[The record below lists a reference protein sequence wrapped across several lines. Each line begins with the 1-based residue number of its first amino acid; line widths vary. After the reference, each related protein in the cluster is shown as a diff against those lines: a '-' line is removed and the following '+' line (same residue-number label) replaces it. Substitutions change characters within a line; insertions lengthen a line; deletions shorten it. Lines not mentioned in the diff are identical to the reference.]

1 MHTGVPTPMKITRRN
16 FFKSAALAATAVLVL
31 NPDGH
36 KTKYQDIRTEIDAFA
51 KKLNQLAQRK
61 ALMKNSSI
69 NEDDFINLFD
79 NLPLA
84 KKAFLQ
90 FEKDYPKFIAKN
102 PALDAGDVFKTF
114 LDTYNI
120 YLDTFYAE
128 QA

>member
-1 MHTGVPTPMKITRRN
+1 MQITRQT
-16 FFKSAALAATAVLVL
+16 FLKSAAAVATAALVL

-51 KKLNQLAQRK
+51 KKLDQLAQRK
-61 ALMKNSSI
+61 ALTNNSRSI
-69 NEDDFINLFD
+69 NEDFMNLID

-90 FEKDYPKFIAKN
+90 FKKDYPKFIAKN
-102 PALDAGDVFKTF
+102 PALDDDDGDVLKTF
-114 LDTYNI
+114 LKTYNI

>member
-1 MHTGVPTPMKITRRN
+1 MKITRRN
-16 FFKSAALAATAVLVL
+16 FLQSAAAAVATALVL
-31 NPDGH
+31 KPDGH

-51 KKLNQLAQRK
+51 KKLNRLAQRK
-61 ALMKNSSI
+61 ALTNNSSI
-69 NEDDFINLFD
+69 NKDDFMNLID

-102 PALDAGDVFKTF
+102 PALDAGNVFKTF
-114 LDTYNI
+114 LNTYNI

>member
-1 MHTGVPTPMKITRRN
+1 MQITRRN
-16 FFKSAALAATAVLVL
+16 FFTSAAVLAAALAFK
-31 NPDGH
+31 PDGH

-51 KKLNQLAQRK
+51 KKLDQLAQRK
-61 ALMKNSSI
+61 ALTNNSRSI
-69 NEDDFINLFD
+69 NEDDFMNLID

-90 FEKDYPKFIAKN
+90 FKKDYPKFIAKN
-102 PALDAGDVFKTF
+102 PALDDDDGDVFRTF
-114 LDTYNI
+114 LKTYNI